1 MGEVAA
7 VVVVVAA
14 AAVAEETAVA
24 GLLEADVAVI
34 AEGKFTMTLESSAKN
49 FLSFPFPFP
58 ADLEAV
64 VVIADVDPE
73 DLHHTDQ
80 CPEAEVAPRL
90 LLDEEDLDQGH
101 TRTKTPS
108 AKPNKKRTAYL
119 KSTHLQIFLLL
130 LCRLQHLCIT

>member
-34 AEGKFTMTLESSAKN
+34 AE
-49 FLSFPFPFP
+49 